1 MRVLVA
7 DDEWLV
13 REEVKAS
20 LQEVGHT
27 VVGEAGDGETALQLA
42 KTLRP
47 DVAVLDIKMPE
58 RDGIEVARE
67 LVKDGICAAVL
78 LTAYALPEFVQR
90 ATEAGAFGYLTKP
103 FDPKALDAA
112 LHIAVARFN
121 EFRQLQAEI
130 GELEEELATRKLV
143 ERAKGLL
150 MKHYNLDE
158 AEAYRILQR
167 RSMETRKPMREVA
180 EAVLMA
186 LELLEEP
193 TAQKRKSGK
202 RKEGQSGKPSGQQ
215 TG

>member
-20 LQEVGHT
+20 LQELGHV

-42 KTLRP
+42 KAMRP
-47 DVAVLDIKMPE
+47 DVAVLDIRMPAK
-58 RDGIEVARE
+58 DGIEVARE
-67 LVKDGICAAVL
+67 LVKGGVCAAVL
-78 LTAYALPEFVQR
+78 LTAYVLPEFVQR

-112 LHIAVARFN
+112 LHIAVARFH
-121 EFRQLQAEI
+121 EFRKLQEEVS
-130 GELEEELATRKLV
+130 ELEEELAARKLV

-193 TAQKRKSGK
+193 TETKRKGGR
-202 RKEGQSGKPSGQQ
+202 RKDAR
-215 TG
+215 